1 MEKKTACSKI
11 FFRCVFVFSPFSS
24 FTDIPVMYETNDG
37 YKGRQQGEINANSP
51 AEKANKK
58 VTFSKKIPPPY
69 L

>member
-1 MEKKTACSKI
+1 
-11 FFRCVFVFSPFSS
+11 
-24 FTDIPVMYETNDG
+24 MYETNDG

-51 AEKANKK
+51 AENANKK